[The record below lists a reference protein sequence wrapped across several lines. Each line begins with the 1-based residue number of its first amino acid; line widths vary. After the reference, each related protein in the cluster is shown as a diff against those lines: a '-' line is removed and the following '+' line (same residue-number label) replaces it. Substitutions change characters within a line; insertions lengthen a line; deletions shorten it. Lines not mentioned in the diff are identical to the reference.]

1 MLLSN
6 LRIKTMFC
14 KLEKFVERD
23 EIIYNEKWTK
33 VDKNCVVRWW
43 ILPFCVTDM
52 YNERIC
58 VPFFYTGTIKVF
70 SFA

>member
-52 YNERIC
+52 YNEQDLCSI
-58 VPFFYTGTIKVF
+58 F
-70 SFA
+70 SHWYNVLFSA